1 MARRLIGT
9 VTITGMLFSTAFA
22 IFLIPALF
30 VMIEGLASHP
40 DSSQR
45 NETQVSKPDAPEAA
59 TIDELP
65 DRAASR

>member
-1 MARRLIGT
+1 MAGRLIGT

-30 VMIEGLASHP
+30 VMIESLAHHP
-40 DSSQR
+40 ESGQKA
-45 NETQVSKPDAPEAA
+45 ETLVSKPAARGAA

-65 DRAASR
+65 GRAASR